1 MILGVW
7 EGVVRVNVK
16 NWSLK
21 YWERLICME
30 EPQVLTGQ
38 VLISIEEIESVVLP
52 RTLKQRVW
60 GLGSPDEVMQR
71 RGSPAGKGNSS
82 FCTKLRGAIWTWEIV
97 TLNSGMQQEYS
108 LGEYVNEALHLMNE
122 SM

>member
-52 RTLKQRVW
+52 KTLKQRVW
-60 GLGSPDEVMQR
+60 GLGSPDKVEKKKPKKR
-71 RGSPAGKGNSS
+71 ESSILFLSSSRELSGRGG
-82 FCTKLRGAIWTWEIV
+82 L
-97 TLNSGMQQEYS
+97 
-108 LGEYVNEALHLMNE
+108 
-122 SM
+122 

>member
-60 GLGSPDEVMQR
+60 GLGSPH
-71 RGSPAGKGNSS
+71 RGEKRKPSRKLSPPS
-82 FCTKLRGAIWTWEIV
+82 I
-97 TLNSGMQQEYS
+97 
-108 LGEYVNEALHLMNE
+108 
-122 SM
+122 